1 MYPNHLS
8 LPSPPRPSLIKKLE
22 ELERTEEMYRG
33 MVDHTRR
40 VLMGYYDLVRVCKEI
55 GDEFCKIGVRE
66 PQKSAN
72 EAFCEFGECF
82 LFSLLLLVTG
92 CINTNYVFPH

>member
-1 MYPNHLS
+1 
-8 LPSPPRPSLIKKLE
+8 
-22 ELERTEEMYRG
+22 
-33 MVDHTRR
+33 
-40 VLMGYYDLVRVCKEI
+40 MGYYDLVRVCKEI